1 MDEHL
6 ERFLAAHGGPGVPP
20 PGPDALAAACR
31 DALGADGTVIAV
43 VAVGRW
49 RLPVG
54 VSDAVAG
61 AAERWQFTVG
71 EGPSSRA
78 WEGAEPVVADEVRL
92 RDTWPAL
99 HDQLRRHTAFR
110 SALALPL
117 LADAAPA
124 GTLDLYWR
132 SPRAAADADLAA
144 AQRAASLVADRLLR
158 PAGAGRGAAPDRD
171 PGSDQSSGAA
181 GSAWL
186 EAPSAQPRQRTWVAI
201 SMVSE
206 VLGVDD
212 ADALALLRSH
222 AYVRDRTLEQVADD
236 VVAGRTP
243 AGALRRP
250 AED

>member
-6 ERFLAAHGGPGVPP
+6 EGFLAAHGGPGLPP
-20 PGPDALAAACR
+20 PGPDALAAACGE
-31 DALGADGTVIAV
+31 ALGADGAVIAV

-78 WEGAEPVVADEVRL
+78 WEGAEPVAADEARL
-92 RDTWPAL
+92 RRTWPAL

-132 SPRAAADADLAA
+132 SPGAAADADLAA
-144 AQRAASLVADRLLR
+144 AQRVASLVGSRLLG
-158 PAGAGRGAAPDRD
+158 PAGTGRGTA
-171 PGSDQSSGAA
+171 PGSDRA

-186 EAPSAQPRQRTWVAI
+186 DAPTAQPRQRTWVAI
-201 SMVSE
+201 SMVCE
-206 VLGVDD
+206 VLHLED
-212 ADALALLRSH
+212 ADALAVLRSH
-222 AYVRDRTLEQVADD
+222 AYARDRTLERVADD
-236 VVAGRTP
+236 VVAGRVP
-243 AGALRRP
+243 VGALRRP